1 MCEMTKSDTF
11 PQELLKQSRDA
22 RKAYFTNFTIAHPAL
37 KEATQDLRR
46 AIFGLPGS
54 LILVYGPTG
63 AGKTTLQRRT
73 EIRITEELRSEL
85 EKDPGR
91 LPVVSLDAVAA
102 TSGTFSWLDFF
113 RRLLLKMSEP
123 HVDKKRFVEDPVLGK
138 FNFSDRTPES
148 ILRLAAERALEFRK
162 PAALLIDEA
171 QHMGK
176 TSSGQRLHAQLD
188 AIKSFSTVT
197 KMTIVMCG
205 TYELLP
211 FRNLSAQLSRRSVDV
226 HLRRYDAR
234 RPHNIE
240 AFKNVLFAFQRHL
253 PVKNEPTLLQK
264 WEYFYERTTGTIG
277 VLKEWLIRAL
287 EEALEESDSTVTESH
302 LTKTAPSLAKA
313 TKMALDNLDGE
324 QELEESKSTLAL
336 LRQSLG
342 LDAGPGLDRSKAD
355 DEDSQNRK
363 HPRARRLRRAG
374 QRNPKR
380 DPVGQPMFKQL
391 GAM

>member
-1 MCEMTKSDTF
+1 MTKSDTF
-11 PQELLKQSRDA
+11 PLELLKQSRAA
-22 RKAYFTNFTIAHPAL
+22 RKEYFTNFTIAHPAL

-73 EIRITEELRSEL
+73 EIRITEELRREL

-91 LPVVSLDAVAA
+91 LPVVSLDAIAA

-123 HVDKKRFVEDPVLGK
+123 QVDKKRWVDDPVLDK

-148 ILRLAAERALEFRK
+148 ILRLAAERALAFRK

-176 TSSGQRLHAQLD
+176 TSSGQKLHAQLD
-188 AIKSFSTVT
+188 VIKSFSTVT

-234 RPHNIE
+234 IPRDIE
-240 AFKNVLFAFQRHL
+240 AVKNVLFAFQRHL
-253 PVKNEPTLLQK
+253 PVKQEPALLPK
-264 WEYFYERTTGTIG
+264 WESFYERTTGTIG
-277 VLKEWLIRAL
+277 VLKDWLIRAL
-287 EEALEESDSTVTESH
+287 EEALEQGDNTVTESH
-302 LTKTAPSLAKA
+302 LNKTAPSLATA
-313 TKMALDNLDGE
+313 STMALDNLNGE
-324 QELEESKSTLAL
+324 QELKEGKSALAE

-342 LDAGPGLDRSKAD
+342 LDTGPGLKRSKPD
-355 DEDSQNRK
+355 DEHSQNPKKPGTR
-363 HPRARRLRRAG
+363 HTRRAG

-380 DPVGQPMFKQL
+380 DPVGQPMLKQL
-391 GAM
+391 GSM

>member
-1 MCEMTKSDTF
+1 MTKSDTF
-11 PQELLKQSRDA
+11 PQELVKQSRAA

-37 KEATQDLRR
+37 RDATQDLRR

-73 EIRITEELRSEL
+73 EIRITEELKPEL

-91 LPVVSLDAVAA
+91 LPVVSLDAIAA
-102 TSGTFSWLDFF
+102 TSGSFSWLDFF

-123 HVDKKRFVEDPVLGK
+123 QVDKKRFVDDPVLGK

-148 ILRLAAERALEFRK
+148 ILRLAAERALAFRK

-171 QHMGK
+171 QHIGK
-176 TSSGQRLHAQLD
+176 TASGQKLHAQLD

-205 TYELLP
+205 TYELLK

-234 RPHNIE
+234 IPRDIE

-253 PVKNEPTLLQK
+253 PVKQEPALLPK

-277 VLKEWLIRAL
+277 VLKDWLIRAL
-287 EEALEESDSTVTESH
+287 EEALEQADNTVTESH
-302 LTKTAPSLAKA
+302 LTKTAPSLATA
-313 TKMALDNLDGE
+313 STMALDNLYGE
-324 QELEESKSTLAL
+324 QELEESKSTLAE

-342 LDAGPGLDRSKAD
+342 LDTGPGLKRNKPD
-355 DEDSQNRK
+355 DENNQNQK
-363 HPRARRLRRAG
+363 VSGARHVRRAG

-380 DPVGQPMFKQL
+380 DPVGQPTLKQF
-391 GAM
+391 GAI

>member
-1 MCEMTKSDTF
+1 MTKSDTF
-11 PQELLKQSRDA
+11 PLELLKQSRAA
-22 RKAYFTNFTIAHPAL
+22 RKEYFTNFTIAHPAL

-73 EIRITEELRSEL
+73 EIRITEELRREL

-91 LPVVSLDAVAA
+91 LPVVSLDAIAA

-123 HVDKKRFVEDPVLGK
+123 QVDKKRWVDDPVLDK

-148 ILRLAAERALEFRK
+148 ILRLAAERALAFRK

-176 TSSGQRLHAQLD
+176 TSSGQKLHAQLD
-188 AIKSFSTVT
+188 VIKSFSTVT

-234 RPHNIE
+234 IPRDIE

-253 PVKNEPTLLQK
+253 PVKQEPALLPK
-264 WEYFYERTTGTIG
+264 WESFYERTTGTIG
-277 VLKEWLIRAL
+277 VLKDWLIRAL
-287 EEALEESDSTVTESH
+287 EEALEQGDNTVTESH
-302 LTKTAPSLAKA
+302 LNKTAPSLATA
-313 TKMALDNLDGE
+313 STMALDNLNGE
-324 QELEESKSTLAL
+324 QELKEGKSALAE

-342 LDAGPGLDRSKAD
+342 LDTGPGLKRSKPD
-355 DEDSQNRK
+355 DEHSQNPKKPGTR
-363 HPRARRLRRAG
+363 HTRRAG

-380 DPVGQPMFKQL
+380 DPVGQPMLKQL
-391 GAM
+391 GSM

>member
-1 MCEMTKSDTF
+1 MNKSDTF

-22 RKAYFTNFTIAHPAL
+22 RKAYFINFTIAHPAL

-73 EIRITEELRSEL
+73 EIRITEELKPEL

-91 LPVVSLDAVAA
+91 LPVVSLDAIAA

-113 RRLLLKMSEP
+113 RRLLIKMSEP
-123 HVDKKRFVEDPVLGK
+123 HVDKKRFVDDPVLGK

-148 ILRLAAERALEFRK
+148 ILRLAAERALEFRR
-162 PAALLIDEA
+162 PTALLIDEA

-176 TSSGQRLHAQLD
+176 TSSGQKLHAQLD

-234 RPHNIE
+234 SPRDIE

-253 PVKNEPTLLQK
+253 PLKKEPDLLPK

-277 VLKEWLIRAL
+277 VLKEWLVRAL
-287 EEALEESDSTVTESH
+287 EETLEESGNTLTDSN
-302 LTKTAPSLAKA
+302 LNKTAPSLAKA
-313 TKMALDNLDGE
+313 TTMALDNLDGE
-324 QELEESKSTLAL
+324 KELEESTLDLAL

-342 LDAGPGLDRSKAD
+342 LDAGPGLRRNKAN
-355 DEDSQNRK
+355 DEHKQNAK
-363 HPRARRLRRAG
+363 KPRTRHSGRIG

-380 DPVGQPMFKQL
+380 DPVGQPMLQQL

>member
-1 MCEMTKSDTF
+1 MTKSDTF
-11 PQELLKQSRDA
+11 PQELLKQSRA
-22 RKAYFTNFTIAHPAL
+22 TRKAYFTNFTVAHPAL

-63 AGKTTLQRRT
+63 AGKTTLHRRT
-73 EIRITEELRSEL
+73 EIRITEELKPEL

-91 LPVVSLDAVAA
+91 LPVVSLDAIAA

-123 HVDKKRFVEDPVLGK
+123 QVDKKRFVDDPVLGK

-148 ILRLAAERALEFRK
+148 ILRLAAERALAFRK

-176 TSSGQRLHAQLD
+176 TSSGQKLHAQLD

-205 TYELLP
+205 TYELLA

-234 RPHNIE
+234 IPRDIE

-253 PVKNEPTLLQK
+253 PVKQEPALLPK

-277 VLKEWLIRAL
+277 VLKDWLIRAL
-287 EEALEESDSTVTESH
+287 EEALEQGDNTVTESH
-302 LTKTAPSLAKA
+302 LTKTAPSLATA
-313 TKMALDNLDGE
+313 STMALDNLYGE
-324 QELEESKSTLAL
+324 QELKESKSALAE

-342 LDAGPGLDRSKAD
+342 LDTGPGLKSSKPD
-355 DEDSQNRK
+355 DEHNPNQNLSG
-363 HPRARRLRRAG
+363 ARHVRRAG

-380 DPVGQPMFKQL
+380 DPVGQPMLKQS
-391 GAM
+391 GAI